1 MIYCLGGGGGTKI
14 QFNHE
19 YIISIES
26 MKKSLLHFSVLNMT
40 NEKRTEKINFTVN
53 KVQFFLNKSYQKL

>member
-1 MIYCLGGGGGTKI
+1 MIYCVGGGGQTKI

-26 MKKSLLHFSVLNMT
+26 MKKPLLHFSVLNMT